1 MYLSLFVRKYR
12 QECPQPRAH
21 LHRHACLL
29 LNLNLDL
36 DINLDLDLN
45 LNLFLFLNSFQSLFQ
60 TLFVKL
66 FGSMLKSKSAWLWA
80 SSRLAPCP
88 QMLLPRRPVGRGVG
102 GRIVALDRCTT
113 TYR

>member
-1 MYLSLFVRKYR
+1 
-12 QECPQPRAH
+12 
-21 LHRHACLL
+21 LHRSLYL
-29 LNLNLDL
+29 DLNLDL
-36 DINLDLDLN
+36 DLDLN
-45 LNLFLFLNSFQSLFQ
+45 PSLYGWLFKQLFETLFQ

-66 FGSMLKSKSAWLWA
+66 FGSMFKSKSAWLWA
-80 SSRLAPCP
+80 SSRLALYP